1 MQAYADDDPEAFE
14 VLYRR
19 HRGRLLGYLSAK
31 LQNRSEAEEV
41 FQTVFFKLHQAR
53 GNYRQTIPFLP
64 WIFTIA
70 RNALIDHL
78 RQQQRQQAHIIL
90 SPEAVD
96 ACAAPERA
104 SGPITAAIG
113 ELASLTATQRQALEL
128 RFNEGLS
135 FKEIALQLQL
145 TPDNSRQI
153 VSRAIARLR
162 KLMLGKEVRHDR
174 P

>member
-1 MQAYADDDPEAFE
+1 MQAYADDDLEAFE

-31 LQNRSEAEEV
+31 LHNRSEAEEV
-41 FQTVFFKLHQAR
+41 FQTVFAKLHQAR

-70 RNALIDHL
+70 RNTLIDHL
-78 RQQQRQQAHIIL
+78 RKQQRQQAHIIL

-104 SGPITAAIG
+104 SRPIAAAIG
-113 ELASLTATQRQALEL
+113 ELASLSAAQRQALEL

-135 FKEIALQLQL
+135 FKEIAQQLQL

-162 KLMLGKEVRHDR
+162 KLMLGQGGAS
-174 P
+174 